1 MRVLLLEVGFEELPA
16 RFVDP
21 AVKQLADGLT
31 ARLAELSL
39 THGQVTVYSTPRRLA
54 VQIADL
60 IEIQP
65 DRVNEVKGPPRN
77 IAYDGEGQLTKAGAG
92 FARSQGVAP
101 EELFIQTVQGVDYV
115 FAVKHHK
122 GQPTASLLPDILR
135 SAILGLSFP
144 KNMRWGSYDL
154 RFSRPLRWI
163 VALFGEE
170 VVPFSLAQFS
180 QGAQPMATANCAKI
194 P

>member
-65 DRVNEVKGPPRN
+65 DRVNEVKGP
-77 IAYDGEGQLTKAGAG
+77 K
-92 FARSQGVAP
+92 
-101 EELFIQTVQGVDYV
+101 
-115 FAVKHHK
+115 KHC
-122 GQPTASLLPDILR
+122 L
-135 SAILGLSFP
+135 
-144 KNMRWGSYDL
+144 
-154 RFSRPLRWI
+154 
-163 VALFGEE
+163 
-170 VVPFSLAQFS
+170 
-180 QGAQPMATANCAKI
+180 
-194 P
+194 